1 MACSF
6 LAEGPLQGS
15 DRTFSQAWVDEN
27 GQKTVMRHVER
38 RIDDD
43 ERAGEDSLERIRAIL
58 TEFLG
63 HYAGTINQLDKDDRV
78 TVLYRPQTH
87 RFPAL
92 YDLKADAKN
101 IDIDVEVITGAFQ
114 TGGWASALPPASTP

>member
-1 MACSF
+1 MGKKRS
-6 LAEGPLQGS
+6 
-15 DRTFSQAWVDEN
+15 
-27 GQKTVMRHVER
+27 MRQVER